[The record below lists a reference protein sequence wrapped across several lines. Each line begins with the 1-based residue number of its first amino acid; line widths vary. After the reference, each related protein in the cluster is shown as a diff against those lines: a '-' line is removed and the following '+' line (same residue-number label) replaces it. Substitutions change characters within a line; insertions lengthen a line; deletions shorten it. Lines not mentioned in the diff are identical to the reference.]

1 MHTIGAMTMTL
12 PFFRRRETPP
22 GSSHAGAS
30 TVQPSGAPA
39 LELKGVA
46 KRFSLDGQEVEALS
60 PTDLV
65 LEDGEFG
72 ALIGPSGCGKSTLLR
87 MIADIL
93 PPSSGSILVG
103 GAPPETARREHQI
116 GFVFQDPTLLPWRS
130 VIDNVRLPLEVVA
143 GHAPRSAMSPEEL
156 LELVGLTSFIHA
168 RPAQLSGGMQQRCA
182 IARALVLAPRLLLL
196 DEPFG
201 ALDEITRY
209 RMNLELLRIRAETRT
224 TSLMVTHSIQEA
236 VFMADKV
243 FVLAARPGGSSTW

>member
-22 GSSHAGAS
+22 GSSPSGAS
-30 TVQPSGAPA
+30 TIQPSRAPAPA

-46 KRFSLDGQEVEALS
+46 KRFSLDGREVEALS

-103 GAPPETARREHQI
+103 G
-116 GFVFQDPTLLPWRS
+116 
-130 VIDNVRLPLEVVA
+130 
-143 GHAPRSAMSPEEL
+143 
-156 LELVGLTSFIHA
+156 
-168 RPAQLSGGMQQRCA
+168 
-182 IARALVLAPRLLLL
+182 
-196 DEPFG
+196 
-201 ALDEITRY
+201 
-209 RMNLELLRIRAETRT
+209 
-224 TSLMVTHSIQEA
+224 
-236 VFMADKV
+236 
-243 FVLAARPGGSSTW
+243 